1 MAMEF
6 RLPNLTGSTD
16 EKINIAEL
24 RRFLFQ
30 HIQQLNVVLG
40 QLEQLMDTGSQTKAK
55 AAQSGQG
62 EIGQG
67 EIVKKVLAKTGKEY
81 VRRSQFDRYIRMG
94 LLGQDDAGQHYGVDI
109 GHTESTEGGT
119 VFRLAARL
127 EPGASWLYD
136 GSGNKVLGVVGS
148 TVRIGSYTIETSG
161 GKITID

>member
-1 MAMEF
+1 MAMAF
-6 RLPNLTGSTD
+6 RLPNLTGSAD

-30 HIQQLNVVLG
+30 HIQQLNVALG
-40 QLEQLMDTGSQTKAK
+40 QLEQLMETGSQTQVQ
-55 AAQSGQG
+55 AAQS
-62 EIGQG
+62 GQG
-67 EIVKKVLAKTGKEY
+67 EIVKKVLAQTGKEY
-81 VRRSQFDRYIRMG
+81 VGRSQFDRYIRMG

>member
-1 MAMEF
+1 MAMAF
-6 RLPNLTGSTD
+6 RLPNLTGSAD

-30 HIQQLNVVLG
+30 HIQQLNVALG
-40 QLEQLMDTGSQTKAK
+40 QLEQLMETGSQTQAQ
-55 AAQSGQG
+55 AAQS
-62 EIGQG
+62 GQG
-67 EIVKKVLAKTGKEY
+67 EIVKKVLAQTGKEY
-81 VRRSQFDRYIRMG
+81 VRRSQFDRYLRMG

>member
-6 RLPNLTGSTD
+6 RLPNLTGSAD
-16 EKINIAEL
+16 EKVNIAEL

-30 HIQQLNVVLG
+30 HIQQLNVALG
-40 QLEQLMDTGSQTKAK
+40 QLEQLMDSGSQTQAQ
-55 AAQSGQG
+55 AAQS
-62 EIGQG
+62 GQG
-67 EIVKKVLAKTGKEY
+67 EIVKKVLAQTGKEY
-81 VRRSQFDRYIRMG
+81 VGRSQFDRYIRMG
-94 LLGQDDAGQHYGVDI
+94 LLGQDDAGEHYGVDI
-109 GHTESTEGGT
+109 GRTQGTESGT

>member
-6 RLPNLTGSTD
+6 RLPNLTGSAD

-40 QLEQLMDTGSQTKAK
+40 QLEQLMETGSQTQAQ
-55 AAQSGQG
+55 AAQS
-62 EIGQG
+62 GQG
-67 EIVKKVLAKTGKEY
+67 EIVKKVLAQTGKEY

>member
-16 EKINIAEL
+16 EKVNIAEL

-30 HIQQLNVVLG
+30 HIQQLNVALG
-40 QLEQLMDTGSQTKAK
+40 QLEQLMDTGSQTQAQ
-55 AAQSGQG
+55 AAQS
-62 EIGQG
+62 GQG
-67 EIVKKVLAKTGKEY
+67 EIVKKVLAQTGKEY
-81 VRRSQFDRYIRMG
+81 VSRSQFDRYLRMG

-109 GHTESTEGGT
+109 GHAESTESGA

-161 GKITID
+161 GKITIE

>member
-1 MAMEF
+1 MAMAF
-6 RLPNLTGSTD
+6 RLPNLTGSAD
-16 EKINIAEL
+16 EKVNIGEL

-30 HIQQLNVVLG
+30 HIQQLNVALG
-40 QLEQLMDTGSQTKAK
+40 QLEQLMETGSQTQAQ
-55 AAQSGQG
+55 AAQS
-62 EIGQG
+62 GQG
-67 EIVKKVLAKTGKEY
+67 EIVKKVLAQTGKEY
-81 VRRSQFDRYIRMG
+81 VGRSQFDRYIRMG

>member
-6 RLPNLTGSTD
+6 RLPNLTGSAD
-16 EKINIAEL
+16 EKVNIAEL

-30 HIQQLNVVLG
+30 HIQQLNVALG
-40 QLEQLMDTGSQTKAK
+40 QLEQLMDSGSQAQAQ
-55 AAQSGQG
+55 AAQS
-62 EIGQG
+62 GQG
-67 EIVKKVLAKTGKEY
+67 EIVKKVLAQTGKEY
-81 VRRSQFDRYIRMG
+81 VGRSQFDRYIRMG

-109 GHTESTEGGT
+109 GRTESTESGT

-127 EPGASWLYD
+127 EPGESWLYD

>member
-6 RLPNLTGSTD
+6 RLPNLTGSAD
-16 EKINIAEL
+16 EKVNIAEL

-40 QLEQLMDTGSQTKAK
+40 QLEQLMETGSQTQAQ
-55 AAQSGQG
+55 AAQS
-62 EIGQG
+62 GQG
-67 EIVKKVLAKTGKEY
+67 EIVKKVLAQTGKEY

>member
-6 RLPNLTGSTD
+6 RIPNLTGSAD
-16 EKINIAEL
+16 EKVNIAEL

-40 QLEQLMDTGSQTKAK
+40 QLEQLMETGSQTQAQ
-55 AAQSGQG
+55 AAQS
-62 EIGQG
+62 GQG
-67 EIVKKVLAKTGKEY
+67 EIVKKVLAQTGKEY
-81 VRRSQFDRYIRMG
+81 VGRSQFDRYIRMG
-94 LLGQDDAGQHYGVDI
+94 LLGQNDAGQHYGVDI

>member
-16 EKINIAEL
+16 EKVNIAEL

-30 HIQQLNVVLG
+30 HIQQLNVALR
-40 QLEQLMDTGSQTKAK
+40 QLEQLMETGSQTQAQ
-55 AAQSGQG
+55 AAQS
-62 EIGQG
+62 GQG
-67 EIVKKVLAKTGKEY
+67 EIVKKVLAQTGKEY

>member
-6 RLPNLTGSTD
+6 RLPNLTGSAD
-16 EKINIAEL
+16 EKIDIAEL

-30 HIQQLNVVLG
+30 HIQQLNVALG
-40 QLEQLMDTGSQTKAK
+40 QLEQLMETGSQTQAQ
-55 AAQSGQG
+55 AAQS
-62 EIGQG
+62 GQG
-67 EIVKKVLAKTGKEY
+67 EIVKKVLAQTGKEY

-119 VFRLAARL
+119 VFLLAARL

>member
-1 MAMEF
+1 MAMAF
-6 RLPNLTGSTD
+6 RLPNLTGSAD
-16 EKINIAEL
+16 EKINIGEL

-40 QLEQLMDTGSQTKAK
+40 QLEQLMETGSQAQAQ
-55 AAQSGQG
+55 AAQS
-62 EIGQG
+62 GQG
-67 EIVKKVLAKTGKEY
+67 EIVKKVLAQTGKEY
-81 VRRSQFDRYIRMG
+81 VGRSQFDRYIRMG

>member
-1 MAMEF
+1 MAMAF
-6 RLPNLTGSTD
+6 RLPNLTGSAD
-16 EKINIAEL
+16 EKINIGEL

-40 QLEQLMDTGSQTKAK
+40 QLEQLMETGSQTQAQ
-55 AAQSGQG
+55 AAQS
-62 EIGQG
+62 GQG
-67 EIVKKVLAKTGKEY
+67 EIVKKVLAQTGKEY
-81 VRRSQFDRYIRMG
+81 VGRSQFDRYIRMG

>member
-6 RLPNLTGSTD
+6 RLPNLTGSAD

-30 HIQQLNVVLG
+30 HIQQLNVALG
-40 QLEQLMDTGSQTKAK
+40 QLEQLMETGSQTQAQ
-55 AAQSGQG
+55 AAQS
-62 EIGQG
+62 GQG
-67 EIVKKVLAKTGKEY
+67 EIVKKVLAQTGKEY
-81 VRRSQFDRYIRMG
+81 VGRSQFDRYIRMG
-94 LLGQDDAGQHYGVDI
+94 LLGQDDAGQHYGVAI
-109 GHTESTEGGT
+109 GRTESTEGGT

>member
-6 RLPNLTGSTD
+6 RLPNLTGSAD
-16 EKINIAEL
+16 EKIDIGEL

-30 HIQQLNVVLG
+30 HIQQLNVALG
-40 QLEQLMDTGSQTKAK
+40 QLEQLMETGSQTQAQ
-55 AAQSGQG
+55 AAQS
-62 EIGQG
+62 GQG
-67 EIVKKVLAKTGKEY
+67 EIVKKVLAQTGKEY

-119 VFRLAARL
+119 VFLLAARL

>member
-1 MAMEF
+1 MAMAF
-6 RLPNLTGSTD
+6 RLPNLTGSAD
-16 EKINIAEL
+16 EKINIEEL

-30 HIQQLNVVLG
+30 HIQQLNVALG
-40 QLEQLMDTGSQTKAK
+40 QLEQLMETGSQTQAQ
-55 AAQSGQG
+55 AAQS
-62 EIGQG
+62 GQG
-67 EIVKKVLAKTGKEY
+67 EIVKKVLAQTGKEY
-81 VRRSQFDRYIRMG
+81 VGRSQFDRYIRMG

>member
-6 RLPNLTGSTD
+6 RLPNLTGSAD

-40 QLEQLMDTGSQTKAK
+40 QLEQLMETGSQTQAQ
-55 AAQSGQG
+55 AAQS
-62 EIGQG
+62 GQG
-67 EIVKKVLAKTGKEY
+67 EIVKKVLAQTGKEY
-81 VRRSQFDRYIRMG
+81 VGRSQFDRYIRMG
-94 LLGQDDAGQHYGVDI
+94 LLGQDNAGQHFGVDI
-109 GHTESTEGGT
+109 GHAESTEGGT

>member
-6 RLPNLTGSTD
+6 RLPNLTGSAD
-16 EKINIAEL
+16 EQVNIAEL

-30 HIQQLNVVLG
+30 HIQQLNVALG
-40 QLEQLMDTGSQTKAK
+40 QLEQLMETGSQTQAQ
-55 AAQSGQG
+55 AAQS
-62 EIGQG
+62 GQG
-67 EIVKKVLAKTGKEY
+67 EIVKKVLAQTGKEY

>member
-6 RLPNLTGSTD
+6 RLPNLTGSAD
-16 EKINIAEL
+16 EKVNIGEL

-30 HIQQLNVVLG
+30 HIQQLNVALG
-40 QLEQLMDTGSQTKAK
+40 QLEQLMETGSQAQAQ
-55 AAQSGQG
+55 AAQS
-62 EIGQG
+62 GQG
-67 EIVKKVLAKTGKEY
+67 EIVKKVLAQTGKEY
-81 VRRSQFDRYIRMG
+81 VGRSQFDRYIRMG

>member
-6 RLPNLTGSTD
+6 RLPNLTGSAD
-16 EKINIAEL
+16 EKVNIGEL

-30 HIQQLNVVLG
+30 HIQQLNVALG
-40 QLEQLMDTGSQTKAK
+40 QLEQLMETGSQTQAQ
-55 AAQSGQG
+55 AAQS
-62 EIGQG
+62 GQG
-67 EIVKKVLAKTGKEY
+67 EIVKKVLAQTGKEY
-81 VRRSQFDRYIRMG
+81 VGRSQFDRYIRMG

>member
-6 RLPNLTGSTD
+6 RLPNLMGSAD
-16 EKINIAEL
+16 EKVNIGEL

-30 HIQQLNVVLG
+30 HIQQLNVALG
-40 QLEQLMDTGSQTKAK
+40 QLEQLMETGSQTQAQ
-55 AAQSGQG
+55 AAQS
-62 EIGQG
+62 GQG
-67 EIVKKVLAKTGKEY
+67 EIVKKVLAQTGKEY
-81 VRRSQFDRYIRMG
+81 VGRSQFDRYIRMG

-109 GHTESTEGGT
+109 GHTESTEGGK

>member
-6 RLPNLTGSTD
+6 RLPNLTGSAD
-16 EKINIAEL
+16 EKVNIAEL

-30 HIQQLNVVLG
+30 HIQQLNVALG
-40 QLEQLMDTGSQTKAK
+40 QLEQLMDSGSQAQAQ
-55 AAQSGQG
+55 AAQS
-62 EIGQG
+62 GQG
-67 EIVKKVLAKTGKEY
+67 EIVKKVLAQTGKEY
-81 VRRSQFDRYIRMG
+81 VGRSQFDRYIRMG

-109 GHTESTEGGT
+109 GRTQGTESGT

-148 TVRIGSYTIETSG
+148 TVRLGSCTISTSG
-161 GKITID
+161 GKITIE

>member
-6 RLPNLTGSTD
+6 RLPNLTGSAD

-30 HIQQLNVVLG
+30 HIQQLNVALG
-40 QLEQLMDTGSQTKAK
+40 QLEQLMETGSQTQAQ
-55 AAQSGQG
+55 AAQS
-62 EIGQG
+62 GQG
-67 EIVKKVLAKTGKEY
+67 EIVKKVLAQTGKEY
-81 VRRSQFDRYIRMG
+81 VSRSQFDRYIRMG

>member
-6 RLPNLTGSTD
+6 RLPNLTGSAD
-16 EKINIAEL
+16 EKVNIGEL

-30 HIQQLNVVLG
+30 HIQQLNVALG
-40 QLEQLMDTGSQTKAK
+40 QLEQLMETGSQTQAQ
-55 AAQSGQG
+55 AAQS
-62 EIGQG
+62 GQG
-67 EIVKKVLAKTGKEY
+67 EIVKKVLAQTGKEY

-136 GSGNKVLGVVGS
+136 GSGNRVLGVVGS
-148 TVRIGSYTIETSG
+148 TVRIGSHTIETSG

>member
-6 RLPNLTGSTD
+6 RLPNLTGSAD
-16 EKINIAEL
+16 EKVNIAEL

-30 HIQQLNVVLG
+30 HIQQLNVALG
-40 QLEQLMDTGSQTKAK
+40 QLEQLMDSGSQAQAQ
-55 AAQSGQG
+55 AAQS
-62 EIGQG
+62 GQG
-67 EIVKKVLAKTGKEY
+67 EIVKKVLAQTGKEY
-81 VRRSQFDRYIRMG
+81 VGRSQFDRYIRMG

-109 GHTESTEGGT
+109 GRTQGTESGT

-127 EPGASWLYD
+127 EPGESWLYD

-148 TVRIGSYTIETSG
+148 TVRIGGYTIETSG

>member
-1 MAMEF
+1 MAMAF
-6 RLPNLTGSTD
+6 RLPNLTGSAD
-16 EKINIAEL
+16 EKINIGEL

-40 QLEQLMDTGSQTKAK
+40 QLEQLMETGSQAQAQ
-55 AAQSGQG
+55 AAQS
-62 EIGQG
+62 GQG
-67 EIVKKVLAKTGKEY
+67 EIVKKVLAQTGKEY
-81 VRRSQFDRYIRMG
+81 VGRSQFDRYIRMG

-109 GHTESTEGGT
+109 GHTESTESGT

>member
-6 RLPNLTGSTD
+6 RLPNLTGSAD
-16 EKINIAEL
+16 EQVNIGEL

-40 QLEQLMDTGSQTKAK
+40 QLEQLMETGSQTQAQ
-55 AAQSGQG
+55 AAQS
-62 EIGQG
+62 GQG
-67 EIVKKVLAKTGKEY
+67 EIVKKVLAQTGKEY

>member
-16 EKINIAEL
+16 ETVNIAEL

-30 HIQQLNVVLG
+30 HIQQLNVALG
-40 QLEQLMDTGSQTKAK
+40 QLEQLMDTGSQTQAQ
-55 AAQSGQG
+55 AAQS
-62 EIGQG
+62 GQG
-67 EIVKKVLAKTGKEY
+67 EIVKKVLAQTGKEY
-81 VRRSQFDRYIRMG
+81 VSRSQFDRYLRMG
-94 LLGQDDAGQHYGVDI
+94 LLGQDDAGQHYGGDI
-109 GHTESTEGGT
+109 GHAESTESGT

-148 TVRIGSYTIETSG
+148 TVRIGSYTIEMSG
-161 GKITID
+161 GKITIE

>member
-6 RLPNLTGSTD
+6 RLPNLTGSAD
-16 EKINIAEL
+16 EKVNIEEL

-30 HIQQLNVVLG
+30 HIQQLNVALG
-40 QLEQLMDTGSQTKAK
+40 QLEQLMETGSQTQAR
-55 AAQSGQG
+55 AAQS
-62 EIGQG
+62 GQG
-67 EIVKKVLAKTGKEY
+67 EIVKKVLAQTGKEY
-81 VRRSQFDRYIRMG
+81 VGRSQFDRYIRMG

-109 GHTESTEGGT
+109 GYTESTEGGT

>member
-6 RLPNLTGSTD
+6 RLPNLTGSAD
-16 EKINIAEL
+16 EKINIGEL

-30 HIQQLNVVLG
+30 HIQQLNVALG
-40 QLEQLMDTGSQTKAK
+40 QLEQLMETGSQTQAP
-55 AAQSGQG
+55 AAQS
-62 EIGQG
+62 GQG
-67 EIVKKVLAKTGKEY
+67 EIVKKVLAQTGKEY

>member
-6 RLPNLTGSTD
+6 RLPNLTGSAD
-16 EKINIAEL
+16 EKIDIAEL

-30 HIQQLNVVLG
+30 HIQQLNVALG
-40 QLEQLMDTGSQTKAK
+40 QLEQLMETGSQTQAQ
-55 AAQSGQG
+55 AAQS
-62 EIGQG
+62 GQG
-67 EIVKKVLAKTGKEY
+67 EIVKKVLAQTGKEY

>member
-6 RLPNLTGSTD
+6 RLPNLTGSAD
-16 EKINIAEL
+16 EKVNIAEL

-30 HIQQLNVVLG
+30 HIQQLNVALG
-40 QLEQLMDTGSQTKAK
+40 QLEQLMDSGSQAQAQ
-55 AAQSGQG
+55 AAQS
-62 EIGQG
+62 GQG
-67 EIVKKVLAKTGKEY
+67 EIVKKVLAQTGKEY
-81 VRRSQFDRYIRMG
+81 VGRSQFDRYIRMG
-94 LLGQDDAGQHYGVDI
+94 LLGQDDAGEHYGVDI
-109 GHTESTEGGT
+109 GRTQGTESGT

-148 TVRIGSYTIETSG
+148 TVRIGSYTISTSG

>member
-6 RLPNLTGSTD
+6 RLPNLTGSAD

-30 HIQQLNVVLG
+30 HIQQLNVALG
-40 QLEQLMDTGSQTKAK
+40 QLEQLMETGSQTQAQ
-55 AAQSGQG
+55 AAQS
-62 EIGQG
+62 GQG
-67 EIVKKVLAKTGKEY
+67 EIVKKVLAQTGKEY
-81 VRRSQFDRYIRMG
+81 VGRSQFDRYIRMG

>member
-6 RLPNLTGSTD
+6 RLPNLTGSAD

-30 HIQQLNVVLG
+30 HIQQLNVALG
-40 QLEQLMDTGSQTKAK
+40 QLEQLMDTGSKTQAQ
-55 AAQSGQG
+55 AAQS
-62 EIGQG
+62 GQG
-67 EIVKKVLAKTGKEY
+67 EIVKKVLAQTGKEY
-81 VRRSQFDRYIRMG
+81 VGRSQFDRYLRMG

-109 GHTESTEGGT
+109 GHAESTEGTEGGT

>member
-6 RLPNLTGSTD
+6 RLPNLTGSAD
-16 EKINIAEL
+16 EKVNIAEL

-30 HIQQLNVVLG
+30 HIQQLNVALG
-40 QLEQLMDTGSQTKAK
+40 QLEQLMETGSQTQAR
-55 AAQSGQG
+55 AAQS
-62 EIGQG
+62 GQG
-67 EIVKKVLAKTGKEY
+67 EIVKKVLAQTGKEY
-81 VRRSQFDRYIRMG
+81 VSRSQFDRYLRMG

-109 GHTESTEGGT
+109 GHAESTESGT

>member
-30 HIQQLNVVLG
+30 HIQQLNVALG
-40 QLEQLMDTGSQTKAK
+40 QLEQLMETGSQTQAQ
-55 AAQSGQG
+55 AAQS
-62 EIGQG
+62 GQG
-67 EIVKKVLAKTGKEY
+67 EIVKKVLAQTGKEY
-81 VRRSQFDRYIRMG
+81 VGRSQFDRYLRMG